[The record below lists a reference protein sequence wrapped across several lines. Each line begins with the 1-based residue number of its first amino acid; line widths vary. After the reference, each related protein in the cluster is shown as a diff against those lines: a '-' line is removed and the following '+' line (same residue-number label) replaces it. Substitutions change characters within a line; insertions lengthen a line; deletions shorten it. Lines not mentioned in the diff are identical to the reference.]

1 MRVNHI
7 FLQGWMI
14 CLWIIWV
21 LWGCQTRWDGEGWG
35 NGRRG
40 KLSILSGMSGCL
52 IKGVMT
58 ERSAG
63 ERKTFWEHTQVWGIC
78 KGFWIKTNRKNLIC
92 QQLPVFDP
100 LVILSMS
107 VFFQSCWALPKGS
120 TSTTKTQMGKRSACM
135 YVFVCLSETWTW
147 SWVSGMQWKS
157 HCFLI
162 DMQIV
167 FSLHRMTHSR
177 ITRMYWQNVLQS
189 FYLTLCFPIMFA
201 RAWSKMIL
209 YIHLD
214 SFWLPPEV
222 YRRSYLYSCSLR
234 LQSLYGK
241 QWLETTEQHYWNH
254 IQSKWLLWRCASGLR
269 PLLFSCCLQS
279 DFGASWWW
287 WIRNKTVKMESVWYQ
302 LTNEQG

>member
-21 LWGCQTRWDGEGWG
+21 LWGCQTHWDGEGWG

-107 VFFQSCWALPKGS
+107 GFFFRAAGLYQKAQHQLPRLRWVRGVHVCTCLCVSQRDMNMKLSQWNAMEESLFLDWHADCVQSS
-120 TSTTKTQMGKRSACM
+120 
-135 YVFVCLSETWTW
+135 
-147 SWVSGMQWKS
+147 
-157 HCFLI
+157 
-162 DMQIV
+162 
-167 FSLHRMTHSR
+167 
-177 ITRMYWQNVLQS
+177 QN
-189 FYLTLCFPIMFA
+189 
-201 RAWSKMIL
+201 
-209 YIHLD
+209 D
-214 SFWLPPEV
+214 S
-222 YRRSYLYSCSLR
+222 
-234 LQSLYGK
+234 Q
-241 QWLETTEQHYWNH
+241 
-254 IQSKWLLWRCASGLR
+254 
-269 PLLFSCCLQS
+269 
-279 DFGASWWW
+279 
-287 WIRNKTVKMESVWYQ
+287 
-302 LTNEQG
+302 